1 MDFGKNLS
9 HAYIISAKPEEGF
22 AKARELAAA
31 ILCESGNKRPCGL
44 CRHCKKSLRGIH
56 PDVTV
61 LTRPLDDKGRMKRE
75 IPIELLRA
83 TLSTAYIMPNEAD
96 KKVYIIRDAGAI
108 APNSQGVLL
117 KILEEPPYFDAFIL
131 ITDNSNLLLETVRSR
146 CVSIN
151 LNGEE
156 DGISPEAREKAEKY
170 LAILAKGDA
179 LALLRFATEQGEM
192 SVADSAEF
200 TKAATALLTDMLCGR
215 LPTAGLSRK
224 ELMRLVALMRKAQE
238 YLRFNVSSKQLFG
251 MLSVCSIESK

>member
-22 AKARELAAA
+22 EKAKELAAA
-31 ILCESGNKRPCGL
+31 ILCESTDKRPCGT

-61 LTRPLDDKGRMKRE
+61 LTRPLDDKGKMKKE

-108 APNSQGVLL
+108 AANSQGVLL

-131 ITDNSNLLLETVRSR
+131 ITDNPKLLLETVRSR

-156 DGISPEAREKAEKY
+156 ESIDPEAREKAEKY

-179 LALLRFATEQGEM
+179 LALLRFTTEQGEM
-192 SVADSAEF
+192 SVADSTEF
-200 TKAATALLTDMLCGR
+200 TKAAAALLTDMLCGR
-215 LPTAGLSRK
+215 LPAAGLSRK

>member
-1 MDFGKNLS
+1 MNYGKNLS
-9 HAYIISAKPEEGF
+9 HAYIISAKADEGYR
-22 AKARELAAA
+22 KALELSAA
-31 ILCESGNKRPCGL
+31 ILCESEGNRPCGQ
-44 CRHCKKSLRGIH
+44 CRHCRKSLRGIH

-61 LTRPLDDKGRMKRE
+61 LSRPADDKGKVKKE

-83 TLSTAYIMPNEAD
+83 TLSTTYIMPNEAE

-131 ITDNSNLLLETVRSR
+131 ITDNPNLLLETVRSR

-156 DGISPEAREKAEKY
+156 EGTTPEAREKAEKY
-170 LAILAKGDA
+170 LAILAKGDS
-179 LALLRFATEQGEM
+179 LALLRFANEQGDM
-192 SVADSAEF
+192 SVADSTDF
-200 TKAATALLTDMLCGR
+200 VKAVSILLTDMLCGR
-215 LPTAGLSRK
+215 LSAAGLSRK
-224 ELMRLVALMRKAQE
+224 ELMRLVALMRKARE